1 MFIWYIIVTILLKA
15 RAEVLLG
22 GREKKK
28 KIKPLTLSKHGMTVN
43 VLPPTMKTV
52 CLLARW
58 WHPNYRDNFNF
69 ITFNTVPLSMLHQT
83 NTKYSQLHYMF
94 TSSSIHKNCSE
105 LLLLSQNFVRMPHFL
120 KCKMRFFFLFFLK
133 FGA

>member
-1 MFIWYIIVTILLKA
+1 MCKTMFIWYIIVTILLKA

-58 WHPNYRDNFNF
+58 
-69 ITFNTVPLSMLHQT
+69 
-83 NTKYSQLHYMF
+83 
-94 TSSSIHKNCSE
+94 
-105 LLLLSQNFVRMPHFL
+105 
-120 KCKMRFFFLFFLK
+120 
-133 FGA
+133 